1 MGADGPTNL
10 ERHVGPHWRRLV
22 SLLYAAVA
30 CLIAAQV
37 LGIYALRSR
46 KADLI
51 FSVFMIVLL
60 GMAVALGYIGAKKQF
75 G

>member
-1 MGADGPTNL
+1 MT
-10 ERHVGPHWRRLV
+10 
-22 SLLYAAVA
+22 LLYGAAG
-30 CLIAAQV
+30 CLLGAQV

-51 FSVFMIVLL
+51 FSMVMIAMVV
-60 GMAVALGYIGAKKQF
+60 ASVALGYLGARQQL